1 MSIQKLLISYV
12 LTAVVFFAIDMLW
25 LGLIAKALYNKYLGS
40 FLSDNVNWTA
50 AVIFYLIFI
59 AGIFIFSILPAVER
73 GSWIRA
79 LILGGLFGFIAY
91 ATYDL
96 TNMATMKD
104 WPLTIV
110 IIDMIWGFVLTATVS
125 VSGYFIVNWLSK

>member
-1 MSIQKLLISYV
+1 MPIKKLLLSYV
-12 LTAVVFFAIDMLW
+12 LTAIVFFAVDMVW
-25 LGLIAKALYNKYLGS
+25 LGLIAKNLYARYLGS
-40 FLSDNVNWTA
+40 FLSDKVNWTA
-50 AVIFYLIFI
+50 AITFYLLFI
-59 AGIFIFSILPAVER
+59 AGIFIFVILPAIEKE
-73 GSWIRA
+73 SWSRA
-79 LILGGLFGFIAY
+79 ALLGGLFGLIAY

-125 VSGYFIVNWLSK
+125 LAGYFIVNWLNR

>member
-1 MSIQKLLISYV
+1 MPINKLLLSYA

-25 LGLIAKALYNKYLGS
+25 LGLIAKNLYAKHLGS
-40 FLSDNVNWTA
+40 FLSDKVNWTA
-50 AVIFYLIFI
+50 AISFYLLFI
-59 AGIFIFSILPAVER
+59 AGIFVFVILPAIEKE
-73 GSWIRA
+73 SWVRA
-79 LILGGLFGFIAY
+79 IVLGGLFGLIAY

-125 VSGYFIVNWLSK
+125 VSGYFIVNWLNR